1 MAVNFT
7 NSPSNGATITAD
19 GRTYTFSSSTGKWD
33 VTASPGD
40 TLLSLTDVGSD
51 GTNGQVLT
59 TNGSGSFTF
68 TTPSPGGIASVVADT
83 TPQLGGS
90 LDVNGQSIVSV
101 SNGNISIAPN
111 GSGKVILDGL
121 SWPTA
126 DGTANYVLKT
136 DGSGNLSWTAQ
147 SSGGG
152 GASVSTSDTAPSSPS
167 DGDLWFDTTE
177 LTPYIYY
184 ADGSSNQWVEFANPD
199 SGATPSLA
207 IADLSDVNSTSPS
220 SGQVLKWSG
229 SEWAPAAD
237 NEGLSAGTL
246 TATASGALAN
256 GDMVIVNSDGTVSAV
271 AGSEVSAIAAALGS
285 ETVFNDSTANTGQQG
300 ASATFD
306 SNSNKVVLAYRDAGN
321 SNYGT
326 AIVGTVSGNSISFG
340 SEVVFNTRETSWP
353 MITFDSNSNKIV
365 IVYQDK
371 HAETISGSAY
381 SRDRATA
388 IVGTVSGTSISFG
401 SPTIMEPISD
411 MTSDIGSSSFSNRG
425 GITFDSYANKV
436 VVCYVYKGAAYS
448 SSTNTGFHAAVRVG
462 TVSGTSI
469 SFGSRVLYNG
479 TTGASLAGDIVFDSN
494 SNKCVLVYMDGNNSD
509 SSRST
514 KAIVGTVSGTSISFG
529 SAVSVHSSGST
540 DIAGAFDSNSNKVV
554 FAYFTASAVGR
565 AIVGTVSGTS
575 ISFGTEVTGITTG
588 AMYDTTVVFDSNANK
603 IVIAYL
609 DVANSWYGTLRE
621 CTVSGTSLT
630 LGSAE
635 VYNSGE
641 SDNNYGTTFDSN
653 SNKVVLAYRDRGNSN
668 RGTARVKQAA
678 RAASSSTNLT
688 ATNYIG
694 IADAAYS
701 NSATAT
707 IQVVGSVD
715 DAQSGLTT
723 GQAYYVQT
731 DGSLSTT
738 AGSPSVF
745 AGTAVSASKLIIKG

>member
-306 SNSNKVVLAYRDAGN
+306 SNSNKVVLAYRD
-321 SNYGT
+321 
-326 AIVGTVSGNSISFG
+326 
-340 SEVVFNTRETSWP
+340 
-353 MITFDSNSNKIV
+353 
-365 IVYQDK
+365 
-371 HAETISGSAY
+371 
-381 SRDRATA
+381 
-388 IVGTVSGTSISFG
+388 
-401 SPTIMEPISD
+401 
-411 MTSDIGSSSFSNRG
+411 
-425 GITFDSYANKV
+425 
-436 VVCYVYKGAAYS
+436 
-448 SSTNTGFHAAVRVG
+448 
-462 TVSGTSI
+462 
-469 SFGSRVLYNG
+469 
-479 TTGASLAGDIVFDSN
+479 
-494 SNKCVLVYMDGNNSD
+494 
-509 SSRST
+509 
-514 KAIVGTVSGTSISFG
+514 
-529 SAVSVHSSGST
+529 
-540 DIAGAFDSNSNKVV
+540 
-554 FAYFTASAVGR
+554 
-565 AIVGTVSGTS
+565 
-575 ISFGTEVTGITTG
+575 
-588 AMYDTTVVFDSNANK
+588 
-603 IVIAYL
+603 
-609 DVANSWYGTLRE
+609 
-621 CTVSGTSLT
+621 
-630 LGSAE
+630 
-635 VYNSGE
+635 
-641 SDNNYGTTFDSN
+641 
-653 SNKVVLAYRDRGNSN
+653 RGNSN